1 MNELTNGSVFVLN
14 CKTCLLCAS
23 FGEFVATFRKIC
35 TVGSFDINALFLF
48 GIVDKASEPPDKIA
62 VRESNNSFP
71 FENSIFF
78 SLFFIIIIIGQNKRH
93 SLLAIHARPEICALP
108 RETSSS
114 SAIRFHL
121 LIASGPGK
129 RRIVIQKTLSLQCL
143 CKCVF
148 CGEREREEKPGEKK
162 TPIFPTTQ
170 PPRG

>member
-78 SLFFIIIIIGQNKRH
+78 SPSVIIIIGQKKIPTQ
-93 SLLAIHARPEICALP
+93 SLFSRSL
-108 RETSSS
+108 TV
-114 SAIRFHL
+114 L
-121 LIASGPGK
+121 L
-129 RRIVIQKTLSLQCL
+129 
-143 CKCVF
+143 
-148 CGEREREEKPGEKK
+148 
-162 TPIFPTTQ
+162 
-170 PPRG
+170 PPRGAPSKKIYFSLYLRSSFSLSLSRSGETTTTE

>member
-1 MNELTNGSVFVLN
+1 MHTYPLFPSSPSSSIKYCVSAGKSFPKSLPHAGDIHHSLHLAVHMNELTNGSVFVLN

-78 SLFFIIIIIGQNKRH
+78 SPSVIIIIGQ
-93 SLLAIHARPEICALP
+93 
-108 RETSSS
+108 
-114 SAIRFHL
+114 
-121 LIASGPGK
+121 
-129 RRIVIQKTLSLQCL
+129 
-143 CKCVF
+143 
-148 CGEREREEKPGEKK
+148 KK
-162 TPIFPTTQ
+162 IPT
-170 PPRG
+170 